1 MNLAAPTL
9 VIGVTR
15 TLCRQEA
22 QLGICTGL
30 APKLPYSR
38 VSWRPRL
45 TCAMLPHH
53 QLAIALPAGGSMG
66 SRGRS
71 IRLRIYFLVAIPLIT
86 LIGLFAYVTTTTVH
100 NAINLDRAPAL
111 ISATSLP
118 AANFVNFLQ
127 EERTAAVVYLSDPS
141 TANLQQYQ
149 RAIAATDAGKPAFVA
164 AMNSQAT
171 KDAETGSEA
180 AAIGKII
187 SGLSQLQTLR
197 QGVEARALTPMQGF
211 QLYTQGIG
219 TEHVLFAAESESL
232 TDATP
237 AIQGLGLDELVQGRE
252 DLEQE
257 DALLSGMLA
266 AGRADRA
273 TLTASRIAFTQLAGN
288 RQASLAAASS
298 LLSPVEFA
306 AYNGSVNHDAPAA
319 LQNGLITIEDAVA
332 ASTAGSRLPLT
343 GAQWRQLAS
352 ALESAYFAGGVAAA
366 EAALTADHQ
375 ITHDA
380 WVRVAQISIIGL
392 LGLILTILVSSLVGR
407 GIIRRLGGLR
417 RSALALAE
425 EQLPSVVHRLRRGE
439 SVDVAAEAPPIRAG
453 GDEIGQV
460 GQAFDTVRQTAI
472 RSAVEESRLRQ
483 GIRDVFRN
491 LARRNQS
498 LLHRQLT
505 VLDAMERRATDPE
518 ALDDLFRLDHLTTRM
533 RRHAEGLIILS
544 GAPPGRAWSNPVR
557 LIDVMR
563 GAVAEVE
570 DYARVSVVTQSKAAL
585 SGSAVADVIHLLAEL
600 IENATT
606 LSPPYTAVR
615 VAGEMVGNGFAIE
628 IEDRGLGMSAQRLAE
643 LNERLASPTEFNPVN
658 SEQLGLFVVGQ
669 LARRHGISVTLRPSP
684 YGGTTAIALIPSQ
697 LVVAEDA
704 AAAGLPSAPPA
715 LTSGRAGGATGPSG
729 PAPGPLRPVGP
740 GGSGLPGVPFPDGQ
754 GAGAAGNSPY
764 AGIRI
769 SGALRQSL
777 SGPAENGPGR
787 GAPGTPPP
795 SGPVVPGIPVP
806 PGVPVPPFMPPG
818 AGRVVPGVTEP
829 VDFDVF
835 SPLHRD
841 AGQEPGEQPRPSNGN
856 GAPANGNRND
866 AAGAGPGVHGGAA
879 PAGGGGT
886 SAGTRPA
893 NSIGTARLPSFG
905 GQGSQDAAAADDED
919 YKGLPRRVRQ
929 ASLAPQL
936 RRESPAGTAPGP
948 SHQSGRQ
955 AAGGSPSGQ
964 ELPTLA
970 EIRSTMSA
978 MQRGWQ
984 QGRSEIASNVA
995 QPPSWDQEP
1004 AASREPGPGEPE
1016 DGRRFDGA

>member
-1 MNLAAPTL
+1 
-9 VIGVTR
+9 
-15 TLCRQEA
+15 
-22 QLGICTGL
+22 
-30 APKLPYSR
+30 
-38 VSWRPRL
+38 
-45 TCAMLPHH
+45 
-53 QLAIALPAGGSMG
+53 MG

-100 NAINLDRAPAL
+100 NAINLDRAPVL

-118 AANFVNFLQ
+118 AADFVNFLQ
-127 EERTAAVVYLSDPS
+127 EERTAAVIYLSDPT
-141 TANLQQYQ
+141 TANLQQYVK
-149 RAIAATDAGKPAFVA
+149 AAAATNNAEPAFTTAMHSA
-164 AMNSQAT
+164 ATTAS
-171 KDAETGSEA
+171 ETPSEA
-180 AAIGKII
+180 QAINKVIA
-187 SGLSQLQTLR
+187 GLSQMPALR
-197 QGVEARALTPMQGF
+197 QGVEGKALTALQALGI
-211 QLYTQGIG
+211 YSQGIG
-219 TEHVLFAAESESL
+219 NEPKLFLTEADSL
-232 TDATP
+232 TNAF
-237 AIQGLGLDELVQGRE
+237 AGEQALGLIATVSARE

-266 AGRADRA
+266 AAATTRNGSFPKATYTAD
-273 TLTASRIAFTQLAGN
+273 RIAFAQIAAN
-288 RQASLAAASS
+288 RQST
-298 LLSPVEFA
+298 LLDAEEILTPSDLTAFTGPL
-306 AYNGSVNHDAPAA
+306 NRDAPVA
-319 LQNGLITIEDAVA
+319 LQNDLTKIEDAVDA
-332 ASTAGSRLPLT
+332 DATGARLPIT
-343 GAQWRQLAS
+343 EQEWRLLAAPIEKGYFDGGVNLAS
-352 ALESAYFAGGVAAA
+352 AELAV
-366 EAALTADHQ
+366 DHQ
-375 ITHDA
+375 TTHQA
-380 WVRVAQISIIGL
+380 WVRVAETSIAGL
-392 LGLILTILVSSLVGR
+392 LGLILTILVTSLVGR

-425 EQLPSVVHRLRRGE
+425 EQLPSVVSRLRRGE

-472 RSAVEESRLRQ
+472 RAAVEESRLRQ
-483 GIRDVFRN
+483 GISDVFRN

-544 GAPPGRAWSNPVR
+544 GAPPGRAWSSPVR

-570 DYARVSVVTQSKAAL
+570 DYARVSVTTQSKAAL

-643 LNERLASPTEFNPVN
+643 LNERLASPMEFNPAN

-669 LARRHGISVTLRPSP
+669 LARRHGVKVTLRPSP

-704 AAAGLPSAPPA
+704 TAAGLPAAPAA
-715 LTSGRAGGATGPSG
+715 LTSGRDGGATGPSG
-729 PAPGPLRPVGP
+729 PVPGPLRPLGP
-740 GGSGLPGVPFPDGQ
+740 GGSGLPGAPFPDGQ
-754 GAGAAGNSPY
+754 GAGAPGTSTY

-777 SGPAENGPGR
+777 PDRAGNGPRR
-787 GAPGTPPP
+787 GAPGMP
-795 SGPVVPGIPVP
+795 SPGGPAVPGIPVP
-806 PGVPVPPFMPPG
+806 PGVPVPPSIPPG
-818 AGRVVPGVTEP
+818 AGQVVPGVTEP

-835 SPLHRD
+835 TPLRRPG
-841 AGQEPGEQPRPSNGN
+841 GQEPGEQPQPGNENDAPASTNRNGP
-856 GAPANGNRND
+856 GAPARG
-866 AAGAGPGVHGGAA
+866 GVA
-879 PAGGGGT
+879 PASGGGSGGGI
-886 SAGTRPA
+886 SAGTPPVNGA
-893 NSIGTARLPSFG
+893 GTSRLPSFG
-905 GQGSQDAAAADDED
+905 GPESQGPAAQEGDE

-936 RRESPAGTAPGP
+936 RREPPAGTVPGP
-948 SHQSGRQ
+948 SRQSGQ
-955 AAGGSPSGQ
+955 QVAGGSPAGQ

-984 QGRSEIASNVA
+984 QGRSEIASNVT
-995 QPPSWDQEP
+995 PPPPWDQERG
-1004 AASREPGPGEPE
+1004 ASREPGTGEPE